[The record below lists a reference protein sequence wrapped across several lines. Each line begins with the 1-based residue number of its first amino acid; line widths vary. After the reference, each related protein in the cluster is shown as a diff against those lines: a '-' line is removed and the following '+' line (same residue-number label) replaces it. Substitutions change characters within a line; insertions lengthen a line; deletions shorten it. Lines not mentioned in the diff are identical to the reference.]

1 MNRWIVAVVC
11 ASTFALVLPF
21 GNEAE
26 AARYGH
32 KKCIAS
38 STMVGAK
45 STWVCKA
52 SENLLLRL
60 VAPQGDLHNHSLLLR
75 QGPLGR

>member
-1 MNRWIVAVVC
+1 MNRWIVALVC
-11 ASTFALVLPF
+11 ASTFALIAPP

-26 AARYGH
+26 AARYSR

-38 STMVGAK
+38 ATMVGAQ

-52 SENLLLRL
+52 SEICCYDWLARKGTCTTNRCF
-60 VAPQGDLHNHSLLLR
+60 
-75 QGPLGR
+75 

>member
-26 AARYGH
+26 AARYRH

-38 STMVGAK
+38 SAMVGAQ

-52 SENLLLRL
+52 SEICCYDGWARKGTCTT
-60 VAPQGDLHNHSLLLR
+60 AR
-75 QGPLGR
+75 CF

>member
-11 ASTFALVLPF
+11 ASTFALVVPF

-32 KKCIAS
+32 KRCIAS
-38 STMVGAK
+38 SAMVGAQ

-52 SENLLLRL
+52 SEICCYDWWLRKGTCTT
-60 VAPQGDLHNHSLLLR
+60 AR
-75 QGPLGR
+75 CF

>member
-11 ASTFALVLPF
+11 ASTFALVVPL

-32 KKCIAS
+32 KRCIAS
-38 STMVGAK
+38 SAMVGAK

-52 SENLLLRL
+52 SEICCYDWLARKGTCTTNRCF
-60 VAPQGDLHNHSLLLR
+60 
-75 QGPLGR
+75 